1 MIESVISISE
11 EYMRYTHI
19 QYRTYI
25 FCKII
30 LENIILLVLETLII
44 KLSFSPLLPYFLIVL
59 NYLQKNMDFNV

>member
-1 MIESVISISE
+1 
-11 EYMRYTHI
+11 MRYTHI

-59 NYLQKNMDFNV
+59 NYLQNWRIIKKKNMDFNV

>member
-1 MIESVISISE
+1 
-11 EYMRYTHI
+11 MRYTHI

-59 NYLQKNMDFNV
+59 NYLQNWRIIKKKNNMDFYV